1 VLATCVRDEYVA
13 ERMSVISW
21 FLTTDGFSDS
31 LRLTQKTFK
40 GKSVTPKNASVK
52 QISEFTEFIQLLADL
67 YAI

>member
-1 VLATCVRDEYVA
+1 VRDEYVA

-31 LRLTQKTFK
+31 LRLTQNIQGGISNTE
-40 GKSVTPKNASVK
+40 NASVK